1 MRQGQDTGAGSASP
15 TCPVCGG
22 PTVRRTAR
30 RGEFAGRDFWGCAAY
45 ARTNCPG
52 KVDIGAVVAGGG
64 PPPAGASVQAV
75 FEAKRDRER
84 ARRRAL
90 LPAVVAIAII
100 AMVMEF
106 LLMWPLSP
114 IIASIAIGITA
125 FAFVKVVTELPNDVL
140 SWERGAQGERATADR
155 LTALETAGFISFH
168 NRWVAG
174 LKGDIDHIAVGPAG
188 IFVIETKTTKIKVE
202 VIRDR
207 LFLGEHNQQEWI
219 DQVTREAMA
228 VQIALR
234 DVLDPLHRTVAPV
247 LCVHGSGPGIGR
259 TVAGVQ
265 VVSGAAAGGHV
276 GLGSVGAG
284 RRGHPAPRGGHR
296 RAAEQAPSVIG

>member
-1 MRQGQDTGAGSASP
+1 M
-15 TCPVCGG
+15 
-22 PTVRRTAR
+22 VRRTAR
-30 RGEFAGRDFWGCAAY
+30 RGEFAGRDFWGCAAF

-52 KVDIGAVVAGGG
+52 KVDIGAVAAAGE
-64 PPPAGASVQAV
+64 PPPPGASVQAV
-75 FEAKRDRER
+75 FEARRDRER

-90 LPAVVAIAII
+90 LPAVVALAVIT
-100 AMVMEF
+100 MVAEF
-106 LLMWPLSP
+106 LLFWPLSP
-114 IIASIAIGITA
+114 IVGSVVIGITA
-125 FAFVKVVTELPNDVL
+125 FAFVKVVTELPTDVL

-155 LTALETAGFISFH
+155 LTALEAAGFISFH

-174 LKGDIDHIAVGPAG
+174 LKGDIDHIAVGPPG
-188 IFVIETKTTKIKVE
+188 IFVIETKFTKVKLE

-207 LFLGEHNQQEWI
+207 LFLGDHNQQGWI
-219 DQVTREAMA
+219 EQVTREAMA

-265 VVSGAAAGGHV
+265 VVSG
-276 GLGSVGAG
+276 
-284 RRGHPAPRGGHR
+284 PRLVTALASG
-296 RAAEQAPSVIG
+296 PSVLADEDVQRLAEAIDERLSRHPR